1 MKLFHFE
8 VYAVMVTEHDSDGNP
23 ETPELLGFW
32 PNREAADA
40 YVQQYDA
47 DRFAR
52 VKAQQESWNQR
63 FGINREATPLR
74 FDYNILPASDVMVDG
89 RWPLNS
95 LEEKLVLMATGT
107 AVTRCS

>member
-32 PNREAADA
+32 PNRFAAERGAKD
-40 YVQQYDA
+40 YED
-47 DRFAR
+47 DRLAR
-52 VKAQQESWNQR
+52 VKAHQESWNR
-63 FGINREATPLR
+63 TFGVNREATPLR
-74 FDYNILPASDVMVDG
+74 FDYNILPVSDVMVDG

-107 AVTRCS
+107 AVTR